1 MMKQF
6 FNISQIIFELFQLKD
21 QVLEKT
27 GPASEMKA
35 IHYYT
40 RVHGGPIHYIKV
52 SLGEKRY
59 AHVTLNMPMYNKPG
73 KLLWLHYSL

>member
-1 MMKQF
+1 
-6 FNISQIIFELFQLKD
+6 
-21 QVLEKT
+21 
-27 GPASEMKA
+27 MKA